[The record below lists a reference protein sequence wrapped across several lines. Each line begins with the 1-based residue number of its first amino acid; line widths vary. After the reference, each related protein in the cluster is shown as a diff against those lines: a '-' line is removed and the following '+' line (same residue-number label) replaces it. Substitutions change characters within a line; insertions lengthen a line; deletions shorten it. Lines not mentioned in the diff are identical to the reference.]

1 MVRKKANTTYGN
13 ITKKNFHYQA
23 DLGYKYSM
31 VINNFK
37 YWLLQ
42 FSTIFL
48 VTLITTSVSAKSIQP
63 VDEELRSRLIS
74 AIEKSNSFE
83 DRFHA
88 EVWLLDMSTR
98 LKIRVKEGERRL
110 KLLRSIHREATQAN
124 LPPELVIALIDIE
137 SRFDH
142 FAISKSGA
150 QGLMQV
156 MPFWLKEIGHAND
169 NLMDIDTNL
178 RMGCTILR
186 FYLDKEKGNIRR
198 ALARYN
204 GSLGSWVYPDK
215 VMTVLNRH
223 WYRN

>member
-1 MVRKKANTTYGN
+1 
-13 ITKKNFHYQA
+13 
-23 DLGYKYSM
+23 M
-31 VINNFK
+31 VIMKFK
-37 YWLLQ
+37 NLILQQPFLYSVALL
-42 FSTIFL
+42 L
-48 VTLITTSVSAKSIQP
+48 GLLITNPANAKSIQNI
-63 VDEELRSRLIS
+63 DAELRKRLIT
-74 AIEKSNSFE
+74 AIEQSNSFE

-98 LKIRVKEGERRL
+98 LTIRVKETDRRL

-142 FAISKSGA
+142 FAISKAGA

-156 MPFWLKEIGHAND
+156 MPFWLKEIGHADD

-178 RMGCTILR
+178 RMGCTILKY
-186 FYLDKEKGNIRR
+186 YLDKEKGNIRR

-215 VMTVLNRH
+215 VMSVLNKH